1 MGSRRIGRKRLYALN
16 KAGETL
22 TSTAG
27 AGIVDNIG
35 SQSRLRDGELVTTDI
50 TIDLASAT
58 NPSFSFGMKAV
69 VDGSGL
75 GTDMVIGL
83 SSSTAVS
90 SSVYGK
96 WTGNENAQIMLINK
110 DASAADSVG
119 IITSGELMCVE
130 APLGGVNTL
139 GLSWS
144 SAVTSSGSP
153 LDTGANVLVASN
165 TVQALGEYTTFDVAD
180 QDMDDKYLYLVSSGS
195 TTATY
200 TAGKFV
206 LRLYGYN
213 VFDDVS

>member
-1 MGSRRIGRKRLYALN
+1 MGSRRLGRKRLYALS
-16 KAGETL
+16 KAGEAL

-50 TIDLASAT
+50 TIDLASGT

-69 VDGSGL
+69 ADGSGL

-83 SSSTAVS
+83 SSSTAAS
-90 SSVYGK
+90 GSDGK

-130 APLGGVNTL
+130 TPLGGENTL

-153 LDTGANVLVASN
+153 LDTGANVLVAS
-165 TVQALGEYTTFDVAD
+165 TTIQALGEYTTFDVAD
-180 QDMDDKYLYLVSSGS
+180 QDMDNKYLYLVSSGS